1 LHWSFPPRS
10 TTTSPG
16 AVAEATIAA
25 AATTTSA
32 VTAAVTAFAGQAAPT
47 SVLSF
52 LIYILSFLISGL

>member
-1 LHWSFPPRS
+1 
-10 TTTSPG
+10 
-16 AVAEATIAA
+16 VAEATIAA